1 MVATEEE
8 ASPQR
13 QNWQGEEESWYAS
26 GDAYVCLNTPDV
38 CYTVGLCAAVDFLL
52 GVAGILIDSECNRR
66 ERYLLLQWRL
76 SESDLVDGMY
86 ATFTNVYE
94 KGYCAEKVVLRTGQ
108 QLIIQSEWVKNDKK
122 FGRKRTKLS
131 ASVGS
136 EWSGNEGG

>member
-26 GDAYVCLNTPDV
+26 GDADVCLNTPDV

-76 SESDLVDGMY
+76 SESDSVDGLY

-122 FGRKRTKLS
+122 FGCKKTKLS

-136 EWSGNEGG
+136 ERSGNEGG

>member
-1 MVATEEE
+1 M
-8 ASPQR
+8 
-13 QNWQGEEESWYAS
+13 
-26 GDAYVCLNTPDV
+26 
-38 CYTVGLCAAVDFLL
+38 GLCAAVDFLL
-52 GVAGILIDSECNRR
+52 EVAGILIGSECNRR

-76 SESDLVDGMY
+76 SESDSIEGLN

-122 FGRKRTKLS
+122 FGRKRTKLC